1 MMESLPAV
9 NSRFR
14 AGSSWS
20 AFTPLRLYFST
31 SSLITYDTWNTL
43 RYGSAEARLWS
54 RPALNCS
61 QHTHF
66 LVHVSQQHANRQVSY
81 SCIIITWRVSKWYK
95 LTDTYANKNIH
106 AKAYK
111 RLTHSVITTWFDLAI
126 RQNDQGTYC
135 YPAIR
140 PSPGNVA
147 KSYNVFSSEQML
159 LWLHLS
165 FMPSSELGIC
175 VMMHLRHA

>member
-9 NSRFR
+9 KSRFR

-43 RYGSAEARLWS
+43 RYGSAEA
-54 RPALNCS
+54 LNCS
-61 QHTHF
+61 LHTHF

-81 SCIIITWRVSKWYK
+81 SCVIITRRTNGHV
-95 LTDTYANKNIH
+95 H

-111 RLTHSVITTWFDLAI
+111 RRTHSVITTWFDLAI

-165 FMPSSELGIC
+165 FMPSSELGIY
-175 VMMHLRHA
+175 VTMHLRHT